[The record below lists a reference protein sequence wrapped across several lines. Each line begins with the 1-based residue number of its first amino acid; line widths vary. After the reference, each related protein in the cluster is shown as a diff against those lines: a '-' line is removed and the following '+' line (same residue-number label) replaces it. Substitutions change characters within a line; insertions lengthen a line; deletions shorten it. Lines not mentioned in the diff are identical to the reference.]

1 MKEVVLKR
9 QRILTILFERE
20 GTHEHKIDTARS
32 ILASASLFVP
42 VSITFAGSPNTY
54 VRRPEQR
61 HSGPHQQA
69 QPRSAFQGLFYGS
82 LSGEIYLAISIPA
95 PTAASSQTEVITT
108 KATRAGVDFI
118 SSFLRISAASA
129 SSRHSVST
137 SGGIIL

>member
-1 MKEVVLKR
+1 MNIRLTPRGQFLRVLHCLCR
-9 QRILTILFERE
+9 FRSPSQARRIPTE
-20 GTHEHKIDTARS
+20 
-32 ILASASLFVP
+32 
-42 VSITFAGSPNTY
+42 
-54 VRRPEQR
+54 RRPEQR

-129 SSRHSVST
+129 ISRHSLST
-137 SGGIIL
+137 SRGLIL

>member
-1 MKEVVLKR
+1 MNIRLTPRGQFLRVLHCLCRFRSPSQARRIPTSGVRNSDTQARINKR
-9 QRILTILFERE
+9 
-20 GTHEHKIDTARS
+20 S
-32 ILASASLFVP
+32 LAALSKDYFTVA
-42 VSITFAGSPNTY
+42 
-54 VRRPEQR
+54 
-61 HSGPHQQA
+61 
-69 QPRSAFQGLFYGS
+69 